1 MQRDPHWQRSRRLVM
16 TEEFDFEKNMKN
28 LKQIVSKLENG
39 DLPIDEALKNF
50 EQGVKISSS
59 LKKYLDD
66 AQKKI
71 DENLSQLNLD
81 SQRKGDQDEV

>member
-1 MQRDPHWQRSRRLVM
+1 M

>member
-1 MQRDPHWQRSRRLVM
+1 M
-16 TEEFDFEKNMKN
+16 TEEFDFEKNMKD

-39 DLPIDEALKNF
+39 DLPIDDALKNF

-66 AQKKI
+66 SQKKI

-81 SQRKGDQDEV
+81 SQRKSDQDEV

>member
-1 MQRDPHWQRSRRLVM
+1 M
-16 TEEFDFEKNMKN
+16 TEEFDFEKNMKD

-66 AQKKI
+66 AQNKI

>member
-1 MQRDPHWQRSRRLVM
+1 M

-81 SQRKGDQDEV
+81 LQRKGDQDEV

>member
-1 MQRDPHWQRSRRLVM
+1 M
-16 TEEFDFEKNMKN
+16 TEEFDFEKNIKN

>member
-1 MQRDPHWQRSRRLVM
+1 M
-16 TEEFDFEKNMKN
+16 TEEFDFEKNMKD

-39 DLPIDEALKNF
+39 DLPIDDALKNF

-81 SQRKGDQDEV
+81 SQRKSDQDEV

>member
-1 MQRDPHWQRSRRLVM
+1 MM
-16 TEEFDFEKNMKN
+16 TEEFDFEKNMKD

>member
-1 MQRDPHWQRSRRLVM
+1 M
-16 TEEFDFEKNMKN
+16 TEEFDFEKNMKD

-81 SQRKGDQDEV
+81 SQRKGEQDEV

>member
-1 MQRDPHWQRSRRLVM
+1 M
-16 TEEFDFEKNMKN
+16 
-28 LKQIVSKLENG
+28 
-39 DLPIDEALKNF
+39 DEALKNF

>member
-1 MQRDPHWQRSRRLVM
+1 M
-16 TEEFDFEKNMKN
+16 TETFDFEKNMKE
-28 LKQIVSKLENG
+28 LKQLVANLENG
-39 DLPIDEALKNF
+39 DLPIDQALKNF
-50 EQGVKISSS
+50 QQGVKISTD

-66 AQKKI
+66 AQKTI

>member
-1 MQRDPHWQRSRRLVM
+1 M
-16 TEEFDFEKNMKN
+16 TEEFDFEKNMKD

-59 LKKYLDD
+59 
-66 AQKKI
+66 
-71 DENLSQLNLD
+71 
-81 SQRKGDQDEV
+81 

>member
-1 MQRDPHWQRSRRLVM
+1 M
-16 TEEFDFEKNMKN
+16 TEEFDFEKNMKD

>member
-1 MQRDPHWQRSRRLVM
+1 
-16 TEEFDFEKNMKN
+16 NMKD